1 MPIYKK
7 GSKLERSNYRTI
19 SLLSNIDKILER
31 LMLNRLYSF
40 LKRKGDKFSLQ
51 FGFRQ
56 KYSTA
61 HALIHLTDKIRQE
74 IDEGNYGFGIFIDFQ
89 KAVDTVD
96 HHILLEK
103 LEYYGVI
110 GISNKWFASYLSSR
124 KQQFVSLNVYDSNLT
139 DVKYWVPQGST
150 LGPLLFLICINDVHV
165 AIRYSEVNLFADN
178 ANLLNFNNCINYF
191 NNQVNHDL

>member
-7 GSKLERSNYRTI
+7 GSKLECSDYRTI
-19 SLLSNIDKILER
+19 SLISNIDKI
-31 LMLNRLYSF
+31 LNRLYSF
-40 LKRKGDKFSLQ
+40 LEKNGDIFSLQ

-61 HALIHLTDKIRQE
+61 HALIHLTDKIREE

-110 GISNKWFASYLSSR
+110 GISKKTSFFCLSLS
-124 KQQFVSLNVYDSNLT
+124 FLNIALE
-139 DVKYWVPQGST
+139 
-150 LGPLLFLICINDVHV
+150 
-165 AIRYSEVNLFADN
+165 IRLRFS
-178 ANLLNFNNCINYF
+178 
-191 NNQVNHDL
+191 